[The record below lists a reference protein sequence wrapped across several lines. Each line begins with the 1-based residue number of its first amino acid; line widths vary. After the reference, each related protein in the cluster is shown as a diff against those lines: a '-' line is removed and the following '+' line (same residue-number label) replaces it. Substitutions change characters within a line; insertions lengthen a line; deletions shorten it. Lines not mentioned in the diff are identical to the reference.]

1 MTTISYI
8 NLKANTI
15 VIIFLLCLSIGLKGQ
30 ILVECENFSNK
41 GGWVVDQQFMDQ
53 MGSPFLMAHGLGK
66 PVADAVTKVKFS
78 KSGTYRVFVRTRNWV
93 GYWSDKEAPG
103 KFNILI
109 NNRPLNTT
117 FGIQD
122 TEWSWQNGGSIK
134 IKAGES
140 TVSIHDLTG
149 FNGRCD
155 AILFTKDRSFVP
167 PSGGEELAEFRK
179 KILGTG
185 LPKPGGDYDLVVV
198 GGGAAGICA
207 AVSASRLGL
216 KVALINDR
224 PVLGGNNSSEV
235 RVGLSGD
242 TDKNLYPN
250 IGNVLKEFNP
260 KRPPNAGPAEGFIDE
275 RKEAI
280 VLAEKNIRLFLNMH
294 VFKTEMTGNK
304 ITSVTAK
311 NIETGEEF
319 KYSGRLFADCT
330 GDGTVGFLAGA
341 DFRMGRESTGEASE
355 SLAPPISDQLTL
367 GTSNLWAFETA
378 GAPSS
383 FPVLDWACQFSKQY
397 NIDED
402 KPDWKWEGGFSKNTI
417 TDAER
422 IRDQNLRAIFGNW
435 AYLKNNNPKYANRV
449 LTWVAFIGGKRE
461 SRRLL
466 GDIILNQNDVQ
477 NQVRYNDA
485 SFTTTW
491 SLDLHFPDP
500 LNSKYFPGE
509 EFYSYCIQP
518 KISPYHVAYRC
529 LYSRNIDNLFM
540 AGRNISVTHV
550 AFGTIRVQ
558 RTTAMM
564 GEVVGMAAS
573 ICIRQGT
580 DPRGVYKNHL
590 DDLKKLMINGIKSQD
605 LPLIQN

>member
-1 MTTISYI
+1 MPEISYI
-8 NLKANTI
+8 NLKVKTI
-15 VIIFLLCLSIGLKGQ
+15 SIILFLVLSLGLQGQ
-30 ILVECENFSNK
+30 ILVECENFDNK

-53 MGSPFLMAHGLGK
+53 MGSPFLMAHGLGT
-66 PVADAVTKVKFS
+66 PVADASTKIKFP
-78 KSGTYRVFVRTRNWV
+78 KTGTYRVYVRTRNWI

-109 NNRPLNTT
+109 NKKPLKAT
-117 FGIQD
+117 FGTQD

-134 IKAGES
+134 IKAGIS
-140 TVSIHDLTG
+140 TISLRDLTG

-155 AILFTKDRSFVP
+155 AILFTKDKSFIP
-167 PSGGEELAEFRK
+167 PTGGKELSEFRNK
-179 KILGTG
+179 LLGIG
-185 LPKPGGDYDLVVV
+185 LPKESGDFDLVVV

-242 TDKNLYPN
+242 IDKNLYPN

-260 KRPPNAGPAEGFIDE
+260 TRPPNAGPAEAFIDNK
-275 RKEAI
+275 KEAM

-294 VFKTEMTGNK
+294 VFKTEMKDNK
-304 ITSVTAK
+304 ITSVIA
-311 NIETGEEF
+311 NHIETGEKF
-319 KYSGRLFADCT
+319 RFSGRWFADCT

-341 DFRMGRESTGEASE
+341 DFRMGRESAGEAAE

-367 GTSNLWAFETA
+367 GTSNLWAFETVE
-378 GAPSS
+378 APSS
-383 FPVLDWACQFSKQY
+383 FPLLDWACQFSKDY
-397 NIDED
+397 NLDED
-402 KPDWKWEGGFSKNTI
+402 KPDWRWEGGFAKNTI
-417 TDAER
+417 TDAEN

-435 AYLKNNNPKYANRV
+435 AYLKNNNPKYANRK

-461 SRRLL
+461 SRRLM

-477 NQVRYNDA
+477 NHVKYDDA

-509 EFYSYCIQP
+509 EFYSFCIQP
-518 KISPYHVAYRC
+518 KISPYHVPYRC

-550 AFGTIRVQ
+550 AYGTIRVQ

-573 ICIRQGT
+573 ICKKHQSS
-580 DPRGVYKNHL
+580 PRSVYL
-590 DDLKKLMINGIKSQD
+590 DYLVELKELMKTGIPAK
-605 LPLIQN
+605 

>member
-1 MTTISYI
+1 MPEISYI
-8 NLKANTI
+8 NLKVKTI
-15 VIIFLLCLSIGLKGQ
+15 SIILFLVLSLGLQGQ
-30 ILVECENFSNK
+30 ILVECENFDNK

-53 MGSPFLMAHGLGK
+53 MGSPFLMAHGLGT
-66 PVADAVTKVKFS
+66 PVADASTKIKFP
-78 KSGTYRVFVRTRNWV
+78 KTGTYRVYVRTRNWI

-109 NNRPLNTT
+109 NKKPLKAT
-117 FGIQD
+117 FGTQD

-134 IKAGES
+134 IKAGIS
-140 TVSIHDLTG
+140 TISLRDLTG

-155 AILFTKDRSFVP
+155 AILFTKDKSFIP
-167 PSGGEELAEFRK
+167 PTGGKELSEFRNK
-179 KILGTG
+179 LLGIG
-185 LPKPGGDYDLVVV
+185 LPKESGDFDLVVV

-242 TDKNLYPN
+242 IDKNLYPN

-260 KRPPNAGPAEGFIDE
+260 TRPPNAGPAEAFIDNK
-275 RKEAI
+275 KEAM

-294 VFKTEMTGNK
+294 VFKTEMKDNK
-304 ITSVTAK
+304 ITSVIA
-311 NIETGEEF
+311 NHIETGEKF
-319 KYSGRLFADCT
+319 RFSGRWFADCT

-341 DFRMGRESTGEASE
+341 DFRMGRESAGEAAE
-355 SLAPPISDQLTL
+355 SLAPPISDQMTL
-367 GTSNLWAFETA
+367 GTSNLWAFETVE
-378 GAPSS
+378 APSS
-383 FPVLDWACQFSKQY
+383 FPLLDWACQFSKDY
-397 NIDED
+397 NLDED
-402 KPDWKWEGGFSKNTI
+402 KPDWRWEGGFAKNTI
-417 TDAER
+417 TDAEN

-435 AYLKNNNPKYANRV
+435 AYLKNNNPKYANRK

-461 SRRLL
+461 SRRLM

-477 NQVRYNDA
+477 NHVKYDDA

-500 LNSKYFPGE
+500 LNSKYFPDE
-509 EFYSYCIQP
+509 EFYSFCIQP
-518 KISPYHVAYRC
+518 KISPYHVPYRC

-550 AFGTIRVQ
+550 AYGTIRVQ

-573 ICIRQGT
+573 ICKKHQSS
-580 DPRGVYKNHL
+580 PRSVYL
-590 DDLKKLMINGIKSQD
+590 DYLVELKELMKTGIPAK
-605 LPLIQN
+605 

>member
-1 MTTISYI
+1 MPELSYI
-8 NLKANTI
+8 NLKIKTI
-15 VIIFLLCLSIGLKGQ
+15 SIFLFLILSLGLQGQ
-30 ILVECENFSNK
+30 ILVECENFDNK

-53 MGSPFLMAHGLGK
+53 MGSPFLMAHGLGT
-66 PVADAVTKVKFS
+66 PVADASTKVKFS
-78 KSGTYRVFVRTRNWV
+78 KTGTYRVFVRTRNWI

-109 NNRPLNTT
+109 NNQPLKTI
-117 FGIQD
+117 FGIQN

-134 IKAGES
+134 IKAGIS
-140 TVSIHDLTG
+140 TISLHDLTG

-155 AILFTKDRSFVP
+155 AIFFTKDKSFVP
-167 PSGGEELAEFRK
+167 PTGEKELSEFRNK
-179 KILGTG
+179 LLGIG
-185 LPKPGGDYDLVVV
+185 LPKESGDFDLVVV

-224 PVLGGNNSSEV
+224 PVLGGNNSSEI

-242 TDKNLYPN
+242 IDKNLYPN

-260 KRPPNAGPAEGFIDE
+260 KRPPNAGPAEAFIDVK
-275 RKEAI
+275 KEAM

-294 VFKTEMTGNK
+294 VFKIDMNDNK
-304 ITSVTAK
+304 IKSVIAK
-311 NIETGEEF
+311 HIETGEKF
-319 KYSGRLFADCT
+319 IFNGRWFADCT

-341 DFRMGRESTGEASE
+341 DFRMGRESAGEASE

-367 GTSNLWAFETA
+367 GTSNLWAFETVD
-378 GAPSS
+378 APSS
-383 FPVLDWACQFSKQY
+383 FPLLDWACQFSKDY
-397 NIDED
+397 YLDED
-402 KPDWKWEGGFSKNTI
+402 KPDWRWEGGFAKNTI
-417 TDAER
+417 SDAEN

-435 AYLKNNNPKYANRV
+435 AYLKNNNPKYTNRK
-449 LTWVAFIGGKRE
+449 LTWIAFIGGKRE
-461 SRRLL
+461 SRRIM

-477 NQVRYNDA
+477 NQVKYDDA

-509 EFYSYCIQP
+509 EFYSFCIQP
-518 KISPYHVAYRC
+518 KISPYHVPYRC

-550 AFGTIRVQ
+550 AYGTIRVQ

-573 ICIRQGT
+573 ICKKHQSS
-580 DPRGVYKNHL
+580 PRSVYLNYL
-590 DDLKKLMINGIKSQD
+590 AELKELMTTGIPAK
-605 LPLIQN
+605 

>member
-1 MTTISYI
+1 MREISYI
-8 NLKANTI
+8 NLKVTTI
-15 VIIFLLCLSIGLKGQ
+15 SIILFLALTLCLQGQ
-30 ILVECENFSNK
+30 ILVECENFGNK
-41 GGWVVDQQFMDQ
+41 GGWVIDQQFMDQ
-53 MGSPFLMAHGLGK
+53 MGSPFLMAHGLGT
-66 PVADAVTKVKFS
+66 PVADASTKVKFT
-78 KSGTYRVFVRTRNWV
+78 KSGTYRVFVRTRNWN
-93 GYWSDKEAPG
+93 GYWSDMEAPG

-109 NNRPLNTT
+109 NKKPLKAI
-117 FGIQD
+117 FGTQD

-140 TVSIHDLTG
+140 TISLHDLTG

-155 AILFTKDRSFVP
+155 AILFTKDQSFVP
-167 PSGGEELAEFRK
+167 PNGGKELAEFRK
-179 KILGTG
+179 KLLGIG
-185 LPKPGGDYDLVVV
+185 LPKESGDFDLVVV

-224 PVLGGNNSSEV
+224 PVLGGNNSSEI

-242 TDKNLYPN
+242 IDKNLYPN

-260 KRPPNAGPAEGFIDE
+260 TRPPNAGPAEAFIDD
-275 RKEAI
+275 RKKAL
-280 VLAEKNIRLFLNMH
+280 VLAEENIRLFLNMH
-294 VFKTEMTGNK
+294 VFKTEMKGNK
-304 ITSVTAK
+304 ITSVIAK
-311 NIETGEEF
+311 HIETGEEYRF
-319 KYSGRLFADCT
+319 SGRWFADCT
-330 GDGTVGFLAGA
+330 GDATVGFLAGA
-341 DFRMGRESTGEASE
+341 DFRMGRESAREASE

-378 GAPSS
+378 DAPFS
-383 FPVLDWACQFSKQY
+383 FPLLDWACQFSKDY
-397 NIDED
+397 YLDED
-402 KPDWKWEGGFSKNTI
+402 KPDWRWEGGFAKNTI
-417 TDAER
+417 TDAEN

-435 AYLKNNNPKYANRV
+435 AYLKNNNPKYANRK

-461 SRRLL
+461 SRRLM

-477 NQVRYNDA
+477 NQVKYDDA

-509 EFYSYCIQP
+509 EFYSFCIQP
-518 KISPYHVAYRC
+518 KISPYHVPYRC

-550 AFGTIRVQ
+550 AYGTIRVQ

-573 ICIRQGT
+573 ICKKHQSS
-580 DPRGVYKNHL
+580 PRSVYSDYL
-590 DDLKKLMINGIKSQD
+590 AELKELMTTGIPAK
-605 LPLIQN
+605 

>member
-1 MTTISYI
+1 MPELSYI
-8 NLKANTI
+8 NLKIKTI
-15 VIIFLLCLSIGLKGQ
+15 SIFLFLILSLGLQGQ
-30 ILVECENFSNK
+30 ILVECENFDNK

-53 MGSPFLMAHGLGK
+53 MGSPFLMAHGLGT
-66 PVADAVTKVKFS
+66 PVADASTKVKFS
-78 KSGTYRVFVRTRNWV
+78 KTGTYRVFVRTRNWI

-109 NNRPLNTT
+109 NNQPLKTT
-117 FGIQD
+117 FGIQN

-134 IKAGES
+134 IKAGIS
-140 TVSIHDLTG
+140 TLSLHDLTG

-155 AILFTKDRSFVP
+155 AIFFTKDKSFVP
-167 PSGGEELAEFRK
+167 PTGEKELSEFRNK
-179 KILGTG
+179 LLGIG
-185 LPKPGGDYDLVVV
+185 LPKESGDFDLVVV

-224 PVLGGNNSSEV
+224 PVLGGNNSSEI

-242 TDKNLYPN
+242 IDKNLYPN

-260 KRPPNAGPAEGFIDE
+260 KRPPNAGPAEAFIDVK
-275 RKEAI
+275 KEAM

-294 VFKTEMTGNK
+294 VFKIDMNDNK
-304 ITSVTAK
+304 IKSVIAK
-311 NIETGEEF
+311 HIETGEKF
-319 KYSGRLFADCT
+319 IFNGRWFADCT

-341 DFRMGRESTGEASE
+341 DFRMGRESAGEASE

-367 GTSNLWAFETA
+367 GTSNLWAFETVD
-378 GAPSS
+378 APSS
-383 FPVLDWACQFSKQY
+383 FPLLDWACQFSKDY
-397 NIDED
+397 YLDED
-402 KPDWKWEGGFSKNTI
+402 KPDWRWEGGFAKNTI
-417 TDAER
+417 SDAEN

-435 AYLKNNNPKYANRV
+435 AYLKNNNPKYTNRK
-449 LTWVAFIGGKRE
+449 LTWIAFIGGKRE
-461 SRRLL
+461 SRRIM

-477 NQVRYNDA
+477 NQVKYDDA

-509 EFYSYCIQP
+509 EFYSFCIQP
-518 KISPYHVAYRC
+518 KISPYHVPYRC

-550 AFGTIRVQ
+550 AYGTIRVQ

-573 ICIRQGT
+573 ICKKHQSS
-580 DPRGVYKNHL
+580 PRSVYLNYL
-590 DDLKKLMINGIKSQD
+590 AELKELMTTGIPAK
-605 LPLIQN
+605 

>member
-1 MTTISYI
+1 MSISYI
-8 NLKANTI
+8 NFKVKA
-15 VIIFLLCLSIGLKGQ
+15 IFFLFFLSLNVSLHGQ

-41 GGWVVDQQFMDQ
+41 GGWVVDQQFMDV

-66 PVADAVTKVKFS
+66 PVADASTKVSFPKT
-78 KSGTYRVFVRTRNWV
+78 GTYQVYVRTRNWN

-103 KFNILI
+103 KFNVLI
-109 NNRPLNTT
+109 NNKPLKIT

-122 TEWSWQNGGSIK
+122 TEWSWQNGGSVK

-140 TVSIHDLTG
+140 TISLHDLTG

-155 AILFTKDRSFVP
+155 AIFFTKDLSKVP
-167 PSGGEELAEFRK
+167 PKEGKELSEFRK
-179 KILGTG
+179 KLLGIG
-185 LPKPGGDYDLVVV
+185 PPKDGGNYDLVVV

-207 AVSASRLGL
+207 AISASRLGL

-242 TDKNLYPN
+242 IDKNLYPQ

-260 KRPPNAGPAEGFIDE
+260 LRPPNAGPAKGFIDDK
-275 RKEAI
+275 KEAL
-280 VLAEKNIRLFLNMH
+280 VRAEKNITLFLNMH
-294 VFKTEMTGNK
+294 VFKTLKDGNK
-304 ITSVTAK
+304 ITAVVAK
-311 NIETGEEF
+311 HIETGEEMSF
-319 KYSGRLFADCT
+319 GGLWFADCT
-330 GDGTVGFLAGA
+330 GDATLGFLAGA
-341 DFRMGRESTGEASE
+341 DFRMGRESIKEASE
-355 SLAPPISDQLTL
+355 SLAPPDSDLQTL
-367 GTSNLWAFETA
+367 GTSNLWAFETTDT
-378 GAPSS
+378 PSA
-383 FPVLDWACQFSKQY
+383 FPLLDWACQFSEQY
-397 NIDED
+397 NIDEN
-402 KPDWKWEGGFSKNTI
+402 KPDWKWEGGFGKNTL
-417 TDAER
+417 TDAEN

-435 AYLKNNNPKYANRV
+435 AYLKNNNSKYANRK
-449 LTWVAFIGGKRE
+449 LTWIAFIGGKRE
-461 SRRLL
+461 SRRLM

-477 NQVRYNDA
+477 NQVKYDDA

-500 LNSKYFPGE
+500 KNSKYFPGE

-518 KISPYHVAYRC
+518 KISPYHVPYRC

-573 ICIRQGT
+573 LCKKHQSS
-580 DPRGVYKNHL
+580 PRSVYSDYL
-590 DDLKKLMINGIKSQD
+590 SELKELMKTGIPSK
-605 LPLIQN
+605 

>member
-1 MTTISYI
+1 MPKNMNKIALFS
-8 NLKANTI
+8 LM
-15 VIIFLLCLSIGLKGQ
+15 IIFCLTVQAQKNIVLIEAESFAQ
-30 ILVECENFSNK
+30 K

-66 PVADAVTKVKFS
+66 PVADATTKVKFP

-93 GYWSDKEAPG
+93 GYWTDKEAPG
-103 KFNILI
+103 KFNLLI
-109 NNRPLNTT
+109 NNQPLQTT

-140 TVSIHDLTG
+140 TISLHDLTG

-155 AILFTKDRSFVP
+155 AILFTNDKSFVT

-179 KILGTG
+179 KILGNG
-185 LPKPGGDYDLVVV
+185 PPKAGGEYDLVVV

-216 KVALINDR
+216 NVALINDR

-260 KRPPNAGPAEGFIDE
+260 KRPPNAGPAEAFIDDK
-275 RKEAI
+275 KEKM

-294 VFKTEMTGNK
+294 VYKTDMTGNK
-304 ITSVTAK
+304 ITSVIAK
-311 NIETGEEF
+311 NIETGEELKF
-319 KYSGRLFADCT
+319 TGRLFADCT
-330 GDGTVGFLAGA
+330 GDGTVGYLAGA

-397 NIDED
+397 NLDED

-435 AYLKNNNPKYANRV
+435 AYLKNNNPKYANRK

-466 GDIILNQNDVQ
+466 GDVILNQNDVQ
-477 NQVRYNDA
+477 NQVRYDDA

-500 LNSKYFPGE
+500 LNSKYFPCE

-518 KISPYHVAYRC
+518 KISPYHVPYRC
-529 LYSRNIDNLFM
+529 LYSRNIGNLFM

-580 DPRGVYKNHL
+580 DPRGVYKNYL
-590 DDLKKLMINGIKSQD
+590 DDLKKLMISGIINHD
-605 LPLIQN
+605 LP